1 MGFIAEF
8 IYRTKTTTLLFD
20 SSMFV
25 QNGVIYAGWLSQT
38 ISRC

>member
-8 IYRTKTTTLLFD
+8 IYRTKTNTLLSD

-25 QNGVIYAGWLSQT
+25 QNGVIKLDLVKG
-38 ISRC
+38 